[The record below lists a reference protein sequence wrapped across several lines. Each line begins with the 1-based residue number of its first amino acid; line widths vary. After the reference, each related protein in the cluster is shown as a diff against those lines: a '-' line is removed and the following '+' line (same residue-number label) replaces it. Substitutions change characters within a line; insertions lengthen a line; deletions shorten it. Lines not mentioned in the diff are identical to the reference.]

1 MKTILHS
8 SSSILKWALVCER
21 VYIAHLMLLVTLPMI
36 TDLLVTAAG
45 EHSKHAALSGGDE
58 SVQLSSIAIVSYV
71 VWLCVTLTSTL

>member
-1 MKTILHS
+1 METIPHS

-21 VYIAHLMLLVTLPMI
+21 VYIAHLMLLVTLPLI

-45 EHSKHAALSGGDE
+45 EHSKHVALSGTGGDE

-71 VWLCVTLTSTL
+71 VWL